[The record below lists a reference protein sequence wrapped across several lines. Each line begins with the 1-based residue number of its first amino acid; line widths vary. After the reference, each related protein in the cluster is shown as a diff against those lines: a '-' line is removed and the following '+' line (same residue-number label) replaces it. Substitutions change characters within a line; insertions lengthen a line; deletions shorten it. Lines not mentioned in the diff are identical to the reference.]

1 MRSNQSQPQPVVGMA
16 RRAIRGGVPDTLR
29 SRWHCVQPTR
39 QASLGGRPCFSSS
52 RESRTRPA
60 RCPWS
65 LSPCIAQMHGLES
78 RGVLRRED
86 SQQAEAGF
94 TLFLPW
100 RRLKVLAVHE
110 LVWTCKGRRSHSECV
125 CGGGGGEDGV
135 RSPPLSLSLSPRVAM
150 RGPCLFSK
158 LQHNG
163 VFSVQPPGRAPPEAE
178 VIVAPRSPLCGVV

>member
-110 LVWTCKGRRSHSECV
+110 LVWTCKGRRSHA
-125 CGGGGGEDGV
+125 
-135 RSPPLSLSLSPRVAM
+135 RHLSLSLSLSLLAWQCEALACSQNFNTM
-150 RGPCLFSK
+150 GYSQFSHLDELPPK
-158 LQHNG
+158 L
-163 VFSVQPPGRAPPEAE
+163 R
-178 VIVAPRSPLCGVV
+178 